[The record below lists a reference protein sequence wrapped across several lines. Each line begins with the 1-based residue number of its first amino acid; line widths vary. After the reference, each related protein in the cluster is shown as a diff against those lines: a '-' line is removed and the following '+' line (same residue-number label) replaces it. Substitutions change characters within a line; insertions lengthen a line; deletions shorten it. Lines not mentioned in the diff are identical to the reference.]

1 MTAQNEVKTLH
12 DLTQCNWENLTFN
25 RDEIEEIL
33 NCAKPE
39 NSVNP
44 YFVGTD
50 VYKWLSSF
58 EAMDTDFY
66 KENKDESFEILLH
79 DNSYNWNGHSNVDI
93 DFKIL
98 SNEDDELFAMVKIHI
113 GTDIRAG
120 YTSSI
125 LLNLDSYRYGI
136 HDNGMMTFLDC
147 INEYSSDYGYVAING
162 VDYNIDSTIAYE
174 EVSIY
179 NHETG
184 ESYDNFYE
192 CFYNS
197 ESVAALNE
205 EIKEALI
212 EYFKENNI
220 KTGKVK

>member
-58 EAMDTDFY
+58 EAMGTEFY
-66 KENKDESFEILLH
+66 EENEFKHFEILLH
-79 DNSYNWNGHSNVDI
+79 DNSYNWNGHSNTDI

-98 SNEDDELFAMVKIHI
+98 ANEDDELFALVKIHI

-125 LLNLDSYRYGI
+125 LLNLNSYRYDEY
-136 HDNGMMTFLDC
+136 DNGMMMFLDR
-147 INEYSSDYGYVAING
+147 INEYASDYGYVTING
-162 VDYNIDSTIAYE
+162 VDYSVDNTIAYE
-174 EVSIY
+174 GVTIY
-179 NHETG
+179 NHETD
-184 ESYDNFYE
+184 ESYDDFYE

-197 ESVAALNE
+197 ESVEALNE
-205 EIKEALI
+205 EIKEVLI
-212 EYFKENNI
+212 EYFKENEI
-220 KTGKVK
+220 VIGEAK